1 VVVGLDGVL
10 PQLMSGVR
18 NAAAL
23 IAAAVVGVALHACT
37 QARGAAIDSARADSI
52 ARARQDSINRTQPG
66 YVIDSVLPLDEE
78 LRRFRAAIGASPVTE
93 LRHASPS
100 RDALVRR
107 AVAALSAADT
117 TDLHAMA
124 ITSREFADLV
134 FPSSPF
140 THPPYRQPIGLA
152 WQQLNGSSAVG
163 AKRLL
168 RRMGG
173 RTWRYAGHD
182 CATRELQGPNTIW
195 SSCDV
200 RVVAAAGDTL
210 RMPLFGSIIEHAGRF
225 KVVGF
230 R

>member
-1 VVVGLDGVL
+1 
-10 PQLMSGVR
+10 MSGVR
-18 NAAAL
+18 NAAIVVAAL
-23 IAAAVVGVALHACT
+23 AVVTSSQACNP
-37 QARGAAIDSARADSI
+37 ARGAAIDSARADSI
-52 ARARQDSINRTQPG
+52 ARARQDSINRAQPG

-78 LRRFRAAIGASPVTE
+78 VRRFRAAIGGRQVTVLE
-93 LRHASPS
+93 RASPS

-107 AVAALSAADT
+107 LARALSENDT
-117 TDLHAMA
+117 TDLRVMA
-124 ITSREFADLV
+124 ITAREFADLV

-152 WQQLNGSSAVG
+152 WQQLDGSSAAG
-163 AKRLL
+163 AKRLV

-173 RTWRYAGHD
+173 RTWRYAGHH
-182 CATRELQGPNTIW
+182 CATRELEGANTIW

-200 RVVAAAGDTL
+200 RVVAAEGDTL
-210 RMPLFGSIIEHAGRF
+210 RLSLFGSIIERAGRF